1 MRRNLILIGLPGSGK
16 TTVGGL
22 AADLLGG
29 QFFDCDAAVERRLGL
44 SVAEI
49 FEQQGEGEFRRVEE
63 LLMRE
68 AIVYSEPRVLAPGAG
83 WCVQGEGEGDNMS
96 QAIENGLTIYLKVR
110 PETALARL
118 GTEATRPLFNTDNP
132 LAAMADLFHS
142 RSAVY
147 ERSEASVATDGAN
160 LETVAKQ
167 VASIARR
174 VAVW

>member
-29 QFFDCDAAVERRLGL
+29 QFFDCDEAVERRLGL
-44 SVAEI
+44 SVSEI
-49 FEQQGEGEFRRVEE
+49 FERKGEDEFRRVEE

-68 AIVYSEPRVLAPGAG
+68 AIVFSEPRVLAPGGG
-83 WCVQGEGEGDNMS
+83 WCVQGDNMS

-118 GTEATRPLFNTDNP
+118 GTEATRPLVNTDNP
-132 LAAMADLFHS
+132 LAAMAVLFHS

-167 VASIARR
+167 VASLARR
-174 VAVW
+174 VAGW